1 MKKYIET
8 IKIMFKS
15 QMAYRFDIFISMVF
29 SVSKII
35 LAYVLWGAIF
45 STKDEVA
52 GFTFNGMISYYIISS
67 FIAQLNQSSSA
78 GWQISAE
85 IRQGLFSK
93 YMVRPMNIFGYFTAH
108 TAGTVLLLLIF
119 NLAAAVLWT
128 FLFGVKITLAGS
140 FYDILLSVVL
150 ILLGLLF
157 MMQLNYYIG
166 ILAFKFLDI
175 GPFMMIKDNIIEF
188 VAGSFIPLAL
198 LSDKILLVM
207 RFLPFYY
214 VSYLPTM
221 LLLGRNGQEALTGV
235 LVLAGWNIFFAV
247 LNTIS
252 FRKLKYRYDGV
263 GI

>member
-8 IKIMFKS
+8 TKIKFKT
-15 QMAYRFDIFISMVF
+15 QMAYRFDILISIVF
-29 SVSKII
+29 SVSRII
-35 LAYVLWGAIF
+35 LAYVLWSAIY
-45 STKDEVA
+45 SSRDEVA
-52 GFTFNGMISYYIISS
+52 GFTFNGMISYYILSAFIS
-67 FIAQLNQSSSA
+67 QLNQTSSA

-108 TAGTVLLLLIF
+108 TAGSALFLMIF
-119 NLAAAVLWT
+119 NLVAAVLWT
-128 FLFGVKITLAGS
+128 YLFGVKITLSGS
-140 FYDILLSVVL
+140 FVGILHAIAL
-150 ILLGLLF
+150 ILLGLFF

-175 GPFMMIKDNIIEF
+175 GAFMMIKDNIVEF
-188 VAGSFIPLAL
+188 VSGSFVPLAL
-198 LSDKILLVM
+198 LSDRILLVM
-207 RFLPFYY
+207 KYLPFYY

-221 LLLGRNGQEALTGV
+221 LLLGRNVEEALTGLMV
-235 LVLAGWNIFFAV
+235 LTAWNIAFAV
-247 LNTIS
+247 LNAVT

>member
-108 TAGTVLLLLIF
+108 TAGTVLFLLIF

-175 GPFMMIKDNIIEF
+175 GPFMMIRTISSSLWQAPYP
-188 VAGSFIPLAL
+188 AGSVVRQNSSGDEIPSVL
-198 LSDKILLVM
+198 LCLLFAHNASV
-207 RFLPFYY
+207 
-214 VSYLPTM
+214 
-221 LLLGRNGQEALTGV
+221 GQKR
-235 LVLAGWNIFFAV
+235 AG
-247 LNTIS
+247 L
-252 FRKLKYRYDGV
+252 
-263 GI
+263 

>member
-1 MKKYIET
+1 
-8 IKIMFKS
+8 MFKS

-35 LAYVLWGAIF
+35 LAFVLWGAIF
-45 STKDEVA
+45 GTKDEVA
-52 GFTFNGMISYYIISS
+52 GFTFNGMISYYIINS
-67 FIAQLNQSSSA
+67 FITQLNQASSA

-108 TAGTVLLLLIF
+108 TAGSALFLLIF
-119 NLAAAVLWT
+119 NLTAAVLWT
-128 FLFGVKITLAGS
+128 LLFGVKITFTGS
-140 FYDILLSVVL
+140 FYDILFAIVL

-198 LSDKILLVM
+198 LSDRILLVM

-214 VSYLPTM
+214 ISYLPTM
-221 LLLGRNGQEALTGV
+221 LLMGKNGQEAFTGLV
-235 LVLAGWNIFFAV
+235 VLAFWNIFFAV
-247 LNTIS
+247 LNAIT
-252 FRKLKYRYDGV
+252 FKKLKYRYDGV